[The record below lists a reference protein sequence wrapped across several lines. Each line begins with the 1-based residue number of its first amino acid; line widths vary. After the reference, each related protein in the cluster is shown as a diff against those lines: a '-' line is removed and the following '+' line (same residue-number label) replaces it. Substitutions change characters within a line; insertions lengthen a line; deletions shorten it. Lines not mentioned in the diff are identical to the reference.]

1 MICPVGVSYSD
12 SVRRKFKP
20 KEGVKMARRKKGSPG
35 RDPKRYK
42 GYFTRRDSSTGGLVS
57 SYRDRFRNISSEER
71 VHRKYHRIM
80 NEIYDRNR
88 DSYANVFEERR
99 ELIESLKI

>member
-1 MICPVGVSYSD
+1 MV
-12 SVRRKFKP
+12 
-20 KEGVKMARRKKGSPG
+20 RRKKGSPA

-42 GYFTRRDSSTGGLVS
+42 GYFSRRDSSTGRFVS

-71 VHRKYHRIM
+71 VHREYHRIM

-88 DSYANVFEERR
+88 DSYPNVVEERR

>member
-1 MICPVGVSYSD
+1 VGKLV
-12 SVRRKFKP
+12 
-20 KEGVKMARRKKGSPG
+20 RRKKGSPE
-35 RDPKRYK
+35 RDPKGYK
-42 GYFTRRDSSTGGLVS
+42 GYFSRRDSSTGRFVS

-71 VHRKYHRIM
+71 VHREYHRIM

-88 DSYANVFEERR
+88 DSYQNVVEERR

>member
-1 MICPVGVSYSD
+1 VGKLV
-12 SVRRKFKP
+12 
-20 KEGVKMARRKKGSPG
+20 RRKKGSPA

-42 GYFTRRDSSTGGLVS
+42 GYFSRRDSSTGRFVS

-71 VHRKYHRIM
+71 AYREYHRIM

-88 DSYANVFEERR
+88 DSYPNVVQERR
-99 ELIESLKI
+99 ELVESLKI

>member
-1 MICPVGVSYSD
+1 MV
-12 SVRRKFKP
+12 
-20 KEGVKMARRKKGSPG
+20 RRKKGSPE
-35 RDPKRYK
+35 RDPKGYK
-42 GYFTRRDSSTGGLVS
+42 GYFSRRDSSTGRFVS

-71 VHRKYHRIM
+71 VHREYHRIM

-88 DSYANVFEERR
+88 DCLLQNINRDSYQNVVEERR

>member
-1 MICPVGVSYSD
+1 MLRFC
-12 SVRRKFKP
+12 KKKLKT
-20 KEGVKMARRKKGSPG
+20 KEGVQNGKRKKGSPG

-42 GYFTRRDSSTGGLVS
+42 GYFTQRDSSTGRLAS

-71 VHRKYHRIM
+71 VHREYHRIM

-88 DSYANVFEERR
+88 DSYPNVVEERR
-99 ELIESLKI
+99 ELVESLKI

>member
-1 MICPVGVSYSD
+1 M
-12 SVRRKFKP
+12 KNLKP
-20 KEGVKMARRKKGSPG
+20 KEGGQVGKKKKGSPA

-42 GYFTRRDSSTGGLVS
+42 GYFSRRDSSTGRFVS

-71 VHRKYHRIM
+71 AYREYHRIM

-88 DSYANVFEERR
+88 DSYPNVVQERR
-99 ELIESLKI
+99 ELVESLKI